1 MIRNAELVF
10 HIVVLNAMTSMHTG
24 SQSIDRAA
32 QLLVAVAE
40 SREGLSVGEL
50 VERTDLPKSTVSR
63 LVAALERN
71 ALVQRETA
79 RGPLRPGPVLMRLA
93 RRGVLDRDLAE
104 LCAPALQRLSAA
116 SDETIN
122 LAVPTPLGV
131 EHVSQVDSRHF
142 LGSTN
147 WIGRLVPHHCTAVGK
162 VFLAFGAVR
171 PARGPLPR
179 LTADTVTDPAV
190 LALQLERVREQG
202 FATVVGELEPGL
214 AAVAVPV
221 RGGSGDTVGAL
232 SVSGPEGRLPP
243 ARMRELAAIMLEE
256 AAEASARLGYG
267 TTKRGAA

>member
-1 MIRNAELVF
+1 
-10 HIVVLNAMTSMHTG
+10 MTSMHTG

-40 SREGLSVGEL
+40 SRDGLSVGEL

-71 ALVQRETA
+71 ALVQRDST

-93 RRGVLDRDLAE
+93 RRGVPDRDLVD
-104 LCAPALQRLSAA
+104 LCAPSLQRLSEA

-131 EHVSQVDSRHF
+131 EHLSQVDSHHF

-171 PARGPLPR
+171 PARVPLAR
-179 LTADTVTDPAV
+179 LTGDTVTDPA
-190 LALQLERVREQG
+190 ALEEQLREVRRLG
-202 FATVVGELEPGL
+202 FAMVVGELEPGL

-221 RGGSGDTVGAL
+221 HGGAGDIVGAL
-232 SVSGPEGRLPP
+232 SVSGPEGRMPP

-256 AAEASARLGYG
+256 AAEVSARLGYG
-267 TTKRGAA
+267 TTTKRGAA